1 MRSKEDIIYINGRFL
16 TQNLTGVQRYAI
28 EIVKQLDKM
37 NVGVKFILLMPKV
50 ESKINIKLD
59 NIEIQKIGKYKGH
72 LWEQMSLPLFIKKN
86 GKIGRAHV

>member
-59 NIEIQKIGKYKGH
+59 NIEIQKIGKYKVAFKF
-72 LWEQMSLPLFIKKN
+72 SCPLCNFCHWTD
-86 GKIGRAHV
+86 G

>member
-59 NIEIQKIGKYKGH
+59 NIEIHI
-72 LWEQMSLPLFIKKN
+72 
-86 GKIGRAHV
+86 